1 MFSLKALHEEN
12 CAKNLSHRLRSMKRY
27 RFLIPIS
34 LVFGLAACDRT
45 PEDHEVSGQENAQT
59 AQQGGYEVGQRLE
72 PVEENDSGNASD
84 VITLEWDQLV
94 PPEYDPMVL
103 LEGVDLNSLDDD
115 DPKARELLEEVQAAW
130 ANAPVVEALNG
141 RWVRIPGFAVPLDGD
156 ADTVNEMLLVPYF
169 GACIHVPPP
178 PSNQIIHVPKMSPV
192 SRDAAYDAVWVE
204 GVLRT
209 RGKHTDV
216 GSAGYTLEAGSVR
229 PYE

>member
-1 MFSLKALHEEN
+1 MIPVKLKLTDSM
-12 CAKNLSHRLRSMKRY
+12 NLHRL
-27 RFLIPIS
+27 LIPIFLICS
-34 LVFGLAACDRT
+34 LAACDRALD
-45 PEDHEVSGQENAQT
+45 EDRVVSVSSGQEQENART
-59 AQQGGYEVGQRLE
+59 GQQGGYEVGQRLE
-72 PVEENDSGNASD
+72 PVQENDSGNASD
-84 VITLEWDQLV
+84 VTTLEWDQLV

-103 LEGVDLNSLDDD
+103 LEGVDLNSLDDN

-141 RWVRIPGFAVPLDGD
+141 RRVRIPGFAVPLDGD

-178 PSNQIIHVPKMSPV
+178 PSNQIIHVPEMSPV